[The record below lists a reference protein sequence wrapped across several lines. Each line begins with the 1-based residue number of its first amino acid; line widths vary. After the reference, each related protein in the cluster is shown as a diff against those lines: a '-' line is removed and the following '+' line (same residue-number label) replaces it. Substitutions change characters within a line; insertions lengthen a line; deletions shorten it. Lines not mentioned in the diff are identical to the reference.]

1 MPQHILLVQDNP
13 ADAKVVLDALAGAAD
28 GHFQVEWVRRCALAV
43 ARLTAEQKL
52 PVQRK
57 GRITAVIVDL
67 ALPDSQGLETLDRI
81 LAVASHIPLLVLS
94 TAQDEGIARQSVQR
108 GAQDYLLKTQLDT
121 YLLQKALDSMVER
134 AANLEALFDEK
145 ERAQIM
151 LNSIG
156 DAVMSTDLWGRVTYL
171 NTVAEHLT
179 GWSLREGM
187 GRPVEEIFRI
197 VDALTRKPANNP
209 MAEAIREDRTVS
221 LTANCILIR
230 RDGVEAP
237 IEDSS
242 APIHDRRG
250 QVIGS
255 VMVFHDVSTARTQSL
270 RMSYLAQHDSLTKLP
285 NRMLLSDRLTQALRL
300 AERYH
305 QRLAVLF
312 VDLDHFKNINDSL
325 GHAIGD
331 RLLQSVAQ
339 RLLGCV
345 RSSDTVSRQGG
356 DEFVILLPEVA
367 HAQGASL
374 SADKILQA
382 LNLPHHI
389 DKHDLYVTGSI
400 GIASYPEDGN
410 DAEALMKA
418 ADIAMYHAK
427 ANGRNSYEFFAPEM
441 NVRVVERQ
449 LVESGLRHAI
459 ERQELEMFYQPIMDL
474 ASGEITGAEALVRWR
489 HPLRGLL
496 EPAQFIGIAEETGLI
511 VPIGRWA
518 LRQACL
524 QAKIWQAA
532 GLPQLRMAF
541 NVSAAELRAKDFVE
555 GVHAALEDTGL
566 PPQLLELELTE
577 TFLLQ
582 DLKSTAAVLT
592 AVRDLGV
599 GLALDDFGTG
609 YSSLTYLKRFP
620 IDCIKIDKSFVRNL
634 MTDADDA
641 SIVGAIVSMGRSL
654 NVRVVAEGV
663 ETRGQLAFLQSASC
677 PEAQG
682 YYFSRPMAARELTQ
696 RLRNSVV
703 MAAIA

>member
-1 MPQHILLVQDNP
+1 ME
-13 ADAKVVLDALAGAAD
+13 ALAGAAD
-28 GHFQVEWVRRCALAV
+28 GHFQVEWIRRCAQAET
-43 ARLTAEQKL
+43 RLTAEQKL

-57 GRITAVIVDL
+57 GRVTAVIVDL

-81 LAVASHIPLLVLS
+81 LAVASQIPVLVLS
-94 TAQDEGIARQSVQR
+94 TAQDEGIARQSLQR

-134 AANLEALFDEK
+134 AANQEALFDEK

-171 NTVAEHLT
+171 NKVAEHLT
-179 GWSLREGM
+179 GWSLRDGA
-187 GRPVEEIFRI
+187 GRPVEEVFRI
-197 VDALTRKPANNP
+197 IDAVTRKPANNP
-209 MAEAIREDRTVS
+209 MAEAIREDRTVG
-221 LTANCILIR
+221 LTSNCLLIR

-250 QVIGS
+250 QVIGA

-285 NRMLLSDRLTQALRL
+285 NRMLLSDRLTQALRF

-400 GIASYPEDGN
+400 GIASYPEDGT

-441 NVRVVERQ
+441 NVKVVERQ

-541 NVSAAELRAKDFVE
+541 NVSAAELRAKEFVE
-555 GVHAALEDTGL
+555 GVRAALEDTGL

-577 TFLLQ
+577 SFLLQ
-582 DLKSTAAVLT
+582 DLKSTAAVLM
-592 AVRDLGV
+592 AVRELGV

-641 SIVGAIVSMGRSL
+641 SIVGAIISMGRSL
-654 NVRVVAEGV
+654 KVRVVAEGV
-663 ETRGQLAFLQSASC
+663 ETRNQLAFLQSASC